1 MTILELYVGLNAGDS
16 TNGLTM
22 INILINKIIETSS
35 WSINSDL
42 FTEYIEPTEAPKSM
56 GPSTTQQILT
66 YSESSKRT
74 HPETVSQVKGGY
86 EDAKVFDFSQVGRQT
101 GTVLLHWLM
110 FSNGI
115 PNFCSSENIEFP
127 VFFNPF
133 CN

>member
-1 MTILELYVGLNAGDS
+1 
-16 TNGLTM
+16 
-22 INILINKIIETSS
+22 
-35 WSINSDL
+35 
-42 FTEYIEPTEAPKSM
+42 M

-101 GTVLLHWLM
+101 GTVLLHWLI

-115 PNFCSSENIEFP
+115 PGNIEFKG
-127 VFFNPF
+127 VFFLTLSVIKVKR
-133 CN
+133 CL